1 MVLAVAA
8 PIYKTNNN
16 FDCQLFA
23 GASCVFGVFDGVHLG
38 HQHLI
43 ECAKKTASQTGG
55 KTLVLTFDI
64 DPDEVFC
71 PNDLKKL
78 MSNTARINALAAA
91 GVSGVVV
98 FKFNK
103 RFAKSEPTAFLEATF
118 SPTPP
123 AHLHV
128 GSNFRF
134 GAGAKGNVDVL
145 KTWGQTHGMHVHAHS
160 LKVLNGAPITSS
172 RVRRLLQACNIED
185 ANKLLGHNFAV
196 SGTVLHGRGEGG
208 KAFGIRTANLALKPT
223 FQVLGDGVYAAYAY
237 VLGKRYKAA
246 VNVGVAET
254 FKAQTTSTIEAH
266 ILDFSGSIYNEE
278 ITLEFTHF
286 LRAMRKFESKQEL
299 ISTITENINWVRE
312 NL

>member
-1 MVLAVAA
+1 MAA
-8 PIYKTNNN
+8 PIYSANNN
-16 FDCQLFA
+16 FDSQLFA

-43 ECAKKTASQTGG
+43 ECANKTAAQTNG
-55 KTLVLTFDI
+55 KTFALTFDI

-98 FKFNK
+98 LEFNE
-103 RFAKSEPTAFLEATF
+103 RFAKSEPIEFLEATF
-118 SPTPP
+118 SATPP

-134 GAGAKGNVDVL
+134 GAGAKGNVDIL
-145 KTWGQTHGMHVHAHS
+145 KTWGKGCGMNVHAHS
-160 LKVLNGAPITSS
+160 LKALNGAPITSS
-172 RVRRLLQACNIED
+172 RVRKLLQECKIQE
-185 ANKLLGHNFAV
+185 ANKLLGRNFAV

-208 KAFGIRTANLALKPT
+208 KAFGIRTANLVLKPT

-254 FKAQTTSTIEAH
+254 FKAQTASTIEAH
-266 ILDFSGSIYNEE
+266 ILDFSGNIYNKE
-278 ITLEFTHF
+278 ITLQFAHF
-286 LRAMRKFESKQEL
+286 LRPMRKFQNKQDL
-299 ISTITENINWVRE
+299 ITTITENINWVRE